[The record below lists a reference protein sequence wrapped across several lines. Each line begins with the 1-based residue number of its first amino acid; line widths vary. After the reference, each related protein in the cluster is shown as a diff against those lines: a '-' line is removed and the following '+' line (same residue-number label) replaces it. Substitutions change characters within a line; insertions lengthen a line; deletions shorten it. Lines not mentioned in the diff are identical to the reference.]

1 MIGAVLVLALAP
13 QTIDDPPECVITDAK
28 VAPVLRFDAYPA
40 KVWSGTPAKARQ
52 DTRFS
57 RLFRT
62 VLKNGAV
69 KGPNFAGRF
78 TIVEF
83 GCGAACV
90 NWAVVDART
99 GQVFDPPEAAPLS
112 LLHTSTQ
119 GVLFRRDSRL
129 LVLAGGPREGAAPEG
144 VYSYLWTGAA
154 LKQIGFMPR
163 AKACKPFDAP

>member
-1 MIGAVLVLALAP
+1 MIGALLALAL
-13 QTIDDPPECVITDAK
+13 QTIDDPPDCVMTDAK
-28 VAPVLRFDAYPA
+28 VAPALKFAAYPA
-40 KVWSGTPAKARQ
+40 KAWSGTPAKARQ

-62 VLKNGAV
+62 ALKNGAA

-83 GCGAACV
+83 GCGTACA

-99 GQVFDPPEAAPLS
+99 GQVFDPPKAAPLS
-112 LLHTSTQ
+112 ILHTSTE

-129 LVLAGGPREGAAPEG
+129 LVLAGGPRESTAPEG
-144 VYSYLWTGAA
+144 VYSYLWTGTAFR
-154 LKQIGFMPR
+154 QIGFIPR
-163 AKACKPFDAP
+163 AKACEPFEAP